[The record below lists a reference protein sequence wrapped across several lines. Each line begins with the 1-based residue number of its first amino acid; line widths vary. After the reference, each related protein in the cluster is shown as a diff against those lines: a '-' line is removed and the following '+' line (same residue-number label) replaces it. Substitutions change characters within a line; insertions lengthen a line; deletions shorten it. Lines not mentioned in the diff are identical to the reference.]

1 MTPWELVKRS
11 EHSHQRALFAWA
23 NCAALYGFEVA
34 NDPRGYSLEVRNAW
48 LSVCP
53 DNLIPPI
60 VAPVPVL
67 SRLFAI
73 HNQGHGDAVR
83 GAQAKAEGIKAG
95 VPDIMLPVVT
105 FRAPGGYSHGLFIE
119 LKRPKLAATA
129 KGVTSNDQKDWIAFL
144 TGQGYRCEVCIG
156 WEAARDVIKDYL
168 Q

>member
-1 MTPWELVKRS
+1 
-11 EHSHQRALFAWA
+11 
-23 NCAALYGFEVA
+23 
-34 NDPRGYSLEVRNAW
+34 
-48 LSVCP
+48 
-53 DNLIPPI
+53 
-60 VAPVPVL
+60 
-67 SRLFAI
+67 LFAI

-144 TGQGYRCEVCIG
+144 TSQGYRCEVCIG

-168 Q
+168 K